1 MAVYGKPTRPQQNVQ
16 DPTTGKW
23 YASAEAMAKGPK
35 PTPHRDAKSKPTAR
49 FLTSSALDALK
60 RIQ

>member
-1 MAVYGKPTRPQQNVQ
+1 MAVYNSPARTHKIPVQ
-16 DPTTGKW
+16 DANGKW
-23 YASAEAMAKGPK
+23 YHSAEAMAKGPK